1 LSHSYSAET
10 RGQRGSFHT
19 TQDTQREGPRRYL
32 QGHEAAGALQVRSE
46 VPRLLGDEEVEV
58 LDGLGVLGRLELG
71 ADEGVEAHD
80 IVHLGRL
87 RALADGTEMA

>member
-1 LSHSYSAET
+1 LFLQKE
-10 RGQRGSFHT
+10 
-19 TQDTQREGPRRYL
+19 RRYL
-32 QGHEAAGALQVRSE
+32 QSHETAGALQVRSE

-80 IVHLGRL
+80 AVHLGRL
-87 RALADGTEMA
+87 QALADGTEKN